1 MQRENTRSGQKRD
14 KKGFESEGRAGMLHQ
29 QRGWADERSS
39 TVELCK
45 RRVRTRSCA
54 SDEEVTVL
62 VEVGSPEE
70 AGTQQGEQL
79 QE

>member
-45 RRVRTRSCA
+45 RRVRRGSHSVGRSGISRRSRDA
-54 SDEEVTVL
+54 TGRATPGVK
-62 VEVGSPEE
+62 
-70 AGTQQGEQL
+70 AA
-79 QE
+79 